1 MTDLAP
7 EDVQAN
13 TILRLVDILLQS
25 QSITHNHL
33 DLIRTKIEATE
44 TVLGGVNVAQDQSIL
59 VTWNLRAYTAPK
71 KFTFEP
77 CSIFYDNVSIHF
89 SFYTSVKWMELLLI
103 RYRMS
108 STRNR
113 HRK

>member
-1 MTDLAP
+1 MTNLAP

-25 QSITHNHL
+25 QSLTHNHL

-71 KFTFEP
+71 QFAFEP
-77 CSIFYDNVSIHF
+77 CSIFYDNVSTF
-89 SFYTSVKWMELLLI
+89 SAFYMSDKWIELLLI
-103 RYRMS
+103 RCRMS
-108 STRNR
+108 STQNR